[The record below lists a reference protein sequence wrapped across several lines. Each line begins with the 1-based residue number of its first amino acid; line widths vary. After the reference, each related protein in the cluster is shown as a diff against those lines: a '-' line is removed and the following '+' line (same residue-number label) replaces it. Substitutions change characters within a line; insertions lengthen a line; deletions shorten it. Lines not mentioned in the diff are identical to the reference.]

1 MKKKF
6 LKILL
11 WIIAAAAILFIVAV
25 IGIYSYFRFCLVP
38 KLNTVGKNGTVDDN
52 ISISEVAKEF
62 SDKQIFDNI
71 IHFDK
76 QSASEMLA
84 ALDEI
89 EAENTEQEKLNS
101 QKKDEAEKTDT
112 PPEPKTA
119 AEGKTAYERI
129 MNTATKD
136 EISQGMAI
144 ISKVDI
150 SKVNQLRKEGKNN
163 EIKAYIKSV
172 LTSGEISAALKLY
185 NKYKHLL

>member
-11 WIIAAAAILFIVAV
+11 WIIAAIAILFIIAV
-25 IGIYSYFRFCLVP
+25 IGIYSYFRFCLIP
-38 KLNTVGKNGTVDDN
+38 KLNPVSEDGTADGG
-52 ISISEVAKEF
+52 ISISEIAKGL
-62 SDKQIFDNI
+62 SDKQIIDNI
-71 IHFDK
+71 LHFDK
-76 QSASEMLA
+76 ESASEMLVV
-84 ALDEI
+84 LDEI
-89 EAENTEQEKLNS
+89 ESENKEQEKKDDE
-101 QKKDEAEKTDT
+101 KKSNPASA
-112 PPEPKTA
+112 PEPNPA
-119 AEGKTAYERI
+119 ADGKTAYERI

-136 EISQGMAI
+136 EISEGMAI

-150 SKVNQLRKEGKNN
+150 SKVNQLRKEGKND